1 MLKKTARDRTKVLFR
16 AVFFCFL
23 EKPIFYWTNPL
34 LKSEFVQFFKEKK
47 TGVGNK
53 CSNFNWNNAWA
64 KSNDHILC
72 FMMINS
78 CLFHVIVV
86 YFGKR

>member
-47 TGVGNK
+47 L
-53 CSNFNWNNAWA
+53 A
-64 KSNDHILC
+64 LE
-72 FMMINS
+72 INVPTS
-78 CLFHVIVV
+78 IGTMLGLSQMTTFFVL
-86 YFGKR
+86 